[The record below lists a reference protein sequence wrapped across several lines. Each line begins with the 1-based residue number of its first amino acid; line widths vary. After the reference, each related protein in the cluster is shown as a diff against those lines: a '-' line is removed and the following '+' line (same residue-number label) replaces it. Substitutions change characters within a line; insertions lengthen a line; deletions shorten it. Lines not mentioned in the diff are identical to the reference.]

1 MRIKMRWREDGRLW
15 LSPPEDII
23 DIDKEKLL
31 QIIDGC
37 LEWSRSPDCP
47 LHLFSSDVADEL
59 EESLYYDLIDQMK
72 VRYGTDDI
80 VIDDISNYDHKLPIS
95 IKFEVFNKL
104 YDADYYE
111 LQPHE
116 LVILRDFLNTLPGQ
130 ELQAWAK
137 WQKYWTYREEEK
149 LKRDKQKRLQQIK
162 IMEKNTLE
170 STKEKL
176 NSFKNQKIILKILYD
191 FFLKLSNNVYAND
204 LFHISLF
211 YLKIEEN
218 IKYLRKSF
226 YSRGKR

>member
-1 MRIKMRWREDGRLW
+1 MRWREDGRLW